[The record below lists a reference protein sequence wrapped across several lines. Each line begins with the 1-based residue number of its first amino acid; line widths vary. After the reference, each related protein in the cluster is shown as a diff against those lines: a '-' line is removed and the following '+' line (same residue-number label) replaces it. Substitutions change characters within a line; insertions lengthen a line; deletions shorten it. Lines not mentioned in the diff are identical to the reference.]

1 MKIENTSVRLKKLME
16 DRNLKQVD
24 ILEKC
29 KPFCEKFNVKISK
42 SDLSQYV
49 SGKVEPGSKKLTI
62 LGLALNVNEAWLMG
76 YDVTMERN
84 DNTNNKVNTNS
95 SDIIDELNG
104 VYLSF
109 AREAQKSGIHPDDLK
124 LAIETIRK
132 LRGE

>member
-1 MKIENTSVRLKKLME
+1 MKIENTSVRLKELME

-29 KPFCEKFNVKISK
+29 KPFCKKYNVKISK

-84 DNTNNKVNTNS
+84 DNTDTNVNTTS
-95 SDIIDELNG
+95 SDIDELNG

-109 AREAQKSGIHPDDLK
+109 AREAQQSGISPKDIK
-124 LAIETIRK
+124 LAIAIIK
-132 LRGE
+132 QVRGE